1 MSCDAAGVEGN
12 DHSGFPSISDDG
24 RYVAFDAKPASDKS
38 SALVSGGTNGL
49 RHVFLYDMGAPKVG
63 AALTTPKLS
72 VSSPRHNAYFYASG
86 SVTRHSGAKAKVQLK
101 FYRWSK
107 TLRRY
112 VYYRTCTTYTA
123 TNGTAYKTRL
133 RLPYTGKWR
142 VRAYHP
148 EDSRHLL
155 SWSVYYRYF
164 TVRT

>member
-1 MSCDAAGVEGN
+1 M
-12 DHSGFPSISDDG
+12 
-24 RYVAFDAKPASDKS
+24 
-38 SALVSGGTNGL
+38 
-49 RHVFLYDMGAPKVG
+49 
-63 AALTTPKLS
+63 
-72 VSSPRHNAYFYASG
+72 
-86 SVTRHSGAKAKVQLK
+86 GAKAKVQLK

-123 TNGTAYKTRL
+123 TNGTAYKIRL